1 MRTNFDNISFVNIS
15 KTGGEYFE
23 EKSYVGSGHALDGW
37 RFERMRPK

>member
-15 KTGGEYFE
+15 KIGGYFE
-23 EKSYVGSGHALDGW
+23 EKSYVGGGHALDGW